1 MITAQEEAE
10 AQAAALGVYREKM
23 QTAEAKSD
31 TQRLIE
37 TLTAKAEA
45 LSQEIAPMQK
55 SPSRYRA
62 ELSAKQKDLDE
73 LYGQLVELQAVPNP
87 EQQQARV
94 IGHSVTPEGKVYK
107 FS

>member
-10 AQAAALGVYREKM
+10 AQAAALGVYRDKM
-23 QTAEAKSD
+23 QAAEAKTD
-31 TQRLIE
+31 TQRQIE
-37 TLTAKAEA
+37 AITAKINT
-45 LSQEIAPMQK
+45 LSQELAPMQK

-62 ELSAKQKDLDE
+62 ELSAKQNELDG
-73 LYGQLVELQAVPNP
+73 LYSQLVELQAVPSP

-94 IGHSVTPEGKVYK
+94 IGHTVTSGGQVYK